1 MLKSTLVSVLLTAFI
16 LLTACT
22 GGLNKSNT
30 AVNTPGN
37 DVKPTVSQS
46 PLNGNSGVKEQ
57 DITGTNLEDVYNFDS
72 GMFINLKSYED
83 QLTEE
88 NVSAL
93 SALEKNLAALVEHNN
108 TDYNAGFVNEKL
120 VDAMKYYYGEQFQY
134 RFTAIE
140 SIEPNPMNGNL
151 HITVTGQ
158 RLDTDTQTIE
168 DVKMMYAL
176 GQNDQGNWVIYTID

>member
-1 MLKSTLVSVLLTAFI
+1 MLKSTLVSILLTAFI
-16 LLTACT
+16 LLTACA
-22 GGLNKSNT
+22 GGLHKSNT
-30 AVNTPGN
+30 AVNTPEN

-46 PLNGNSGVKEQ
+46 PLSGNSGVKEQ
-57 DITGTNLEDVYNFDS
+57 DITETNLEDVSNFES

-93 SALEKNLAALVEHNN
+93 SALEKNLVALVEHNN
-108 TDYNAGFVNEKL
+108 TDYNAGLVNEKL

-140 SIEPNPMNGNL
+140 SIEPNPMNDNL

-158 RLDTDTQTIE
+158 RLDTNNQTIE
-168 DVKMMYAL
+168 DVIMMYAL
-176 GQNDQGNWVIYTID
+176 GQNDQGDWVIYTID